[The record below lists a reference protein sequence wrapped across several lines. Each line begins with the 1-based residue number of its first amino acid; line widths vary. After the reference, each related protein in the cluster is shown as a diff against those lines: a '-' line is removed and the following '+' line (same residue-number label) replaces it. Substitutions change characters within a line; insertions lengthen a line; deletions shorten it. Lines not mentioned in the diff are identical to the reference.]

1 MKIAV
6 GMSGGVDSSVAA
18 LLLKEDGHQ
27 VFGVSMSLWDR
38 ASEAAAAP
46 QKHACYGAGEAQ
58 EIETAQRICDA
69 LRIPFH
75 VFDCAQQYREIVLAY
90 FQEEYQAGR
99 TPNPCVRCNQLVKFG
114 RLPMM
119 IRQAGLSFDAF
130 ATGHYARVEF
140 QGVTGRYA
148 LRKAKDAKKDQSYFL
163 YRLSQEQLAQAR
175 FPLAQY
181 LKDDVRAIARRAGLG
196 IADIAESQDFYS
208 GDYQELLCL
217 PDSAGEIVDLN
228 GRALGTHRGIWH
240 YTIGQRKGLGIASHE
255 PLYVI
260 QLDRRANRVIV
271 GLKDDALR
279 AACVVS
285 RLNWVAIPALAAPM
299 RVNIKLRSTHAAADA
314 RIEPLADD
322 AVRVV
327 FQTPQE
333 AVTPGQSAVF
343 YDGDVVVGGGI
354 IEEHAP
360 T

>member
-6 GMSGGVDSSVAA
+6 GMSGGVDSSVTAW
-18 LLLKEDGHQ
+18 LLMEAGHD
-27 VFGVSMSLWDR
+27 VFGVSMALWDR
-38 ASEAAAAP
+38 SSPSSSVP
-46 QKHACYGAGEAQ
+46 QKHACYGPDEAQ
-58 EIETAQRICDA
+58 ELDTARHVCDT
-69 LRIPFH
+69 LRMPLH
-75 VFDCAQQYREIVLAY
+75 VFDCARQYRELVLTY

-114 RLPMM
+114 LLPMM
-119 IRQAGLSFDAF
+119 IAQAGMPFDAF
-130 ATGHYARVEF
+130 ATGHYAQVEYHR
-140 QGVTGRYA
+140 VTGRYA

-163 YRLSQEQLAQAR
+163 YRLSQEQLAQVR

-196 IADIAESQDFYS
+196 VADIAESQDFYS

-228 GRALGTHRGIWH
+228 GRVLGTHCGIWH
-240 YTIGQRKGLGIASHE
+240 YTIGQRKGLGIASPE

-271 GLKDDALR
+271 GSKEDALR
-279 AACVVS
+279 ASCVVS

-354 IEEHAP
+354 IEEYAP